1 MSVFHMLKSYQK
13 LEVLEIEVSETVNRS
28 KEVITPRSSS
38 DGLSYLLKNR
48 QTEEQTDRTK

>member
-38 DGLSYLLKNR
+38 DGLPYLLKNR
-48 QTEEQTDRTK
+48 QTDK